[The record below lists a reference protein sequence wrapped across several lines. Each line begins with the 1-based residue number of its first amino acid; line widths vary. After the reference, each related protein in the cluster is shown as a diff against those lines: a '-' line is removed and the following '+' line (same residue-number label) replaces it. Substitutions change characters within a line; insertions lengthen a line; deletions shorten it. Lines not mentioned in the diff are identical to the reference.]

1 MNQAKQWLLAVLISL
16 FSNGASALYE
26 VPITSNIVPSSGYI
40 GKIIPLEAFEG
51 ATMTPIS
58 VVRIDYFHGTSMYV
72 INRFGNFFFHPDTF
86 GQNGSYILPDNF
98 AGFGFGIEDVIN
110 KPDIEFRYLWKNVE
124 EFGLL
129 AFTEVN
135 ASANVVF
142 LAPKHLGDPFGLRV
156 TIGCSANPCSARIT
170 PYFATTAPVPE
181 PATWAMMLIG
191 GGLVIVV
198 LRRRSHDLRFAQI

>member
-1 MNQAKQWLLAVLISL
+1 MIQLKELYKNPLVSEGFLIEIDTRMGNEMNQAKQWLLAVLISL

-129 AFTEVN
+129 AFTEDRK
-135 ASANVVF
+135 SVV
-142 LAPKHLGDPFGLRV
+142 
-156 TIGCSANPCSARIT
+156 
-170 PYFATTAPVPE
+170 
-181 PATWAMMLIG
+181 
-191 GGLVIVV
+191 
-198 LRRRSHDLRFAQI
+198 